1 MKVLLINPAPE
12 HYTRARCAPL
22 GVLSIGSYLQANGHK
37 VKVLN
42 RSVASTDIKAELD
55 EFKPDFVG
63 CSLLSVM
70 ALKDSLEISHE
81 AKKRG
86 VCVVWGGPYVSAQ
99 PKAALEFGCVDFI
112 AMGEGEGTWLELVD
126 TAEKGGDLYSIKGLA
141 YMKDGVFVKTEDREF
156 LDLTIL
162 PPIDYSLIDIQKT
175 FYKNYD
181 YDGIMGMYISKG
193 CHGHCTFCYNRDFYS
208 NCRRARSVDVFI
220 EEAKLL
226 KEKYGMRA
234 IAFTD
239 ELFGYNKETLREICN
254 AIIDAKLDVHWGAMT
269 KIGLFDREDFELMHK
284 AGCRWLEFGVESGS
298 KTTLARMKKGMKL
311 ERVEEDLKN
320 CKEVGIITLCYFIV
334 GFPGETEEDLKATCE
349 LVNKISYTKFVCSY
363 FSPLPGSEIF
373 DEVVSAGK
381 YTPPKTMKE
390 QMKTKIFYSPKPN
403 LSNVKSLD
411 LKAVRSYILWSSFTK
426 KSFIENGKLNY
437 SVAKKDIIDVLKSLR
452 GHGFKEGVIQFFASG
467 YEFLDIFFY
476 ANFFPKIVKKYG
488 LDLKEKK

>member
-22 GVLSIGSYLQANGHK
+22 GVLSIGSYLQANGHE

-42 RSVASTDIKAELD
+42 RAVASTDINAELD
-55 EFKPDFVG
+55 SFRPDFVG

-70 ALKDSLEISHE
+70 AVKDSLMISKQ

-86 VCVVWGGPYVSAQ
+86 ITVVWGGPYVSATPEMIFQ
-99 PKAALEFGCVDFI
+99 LGSIDFI
-112 AMGEGEGTWLELVD
+112 SLGEGEATWLELVNA
-126 TAEKGGDLYSIKGLA
+126 AEKGEDIYAVKGLA
-141 YMKDGVFVKTEDREF
+141 YMKNGEFVRTPEREF
-156 LDLTIL
+156 LDLSIL

-175 FYKNYD
+175 FYKNYE

-193 CHGHCTFCYNRDFYS
+193 CNGHCTFCYNRDFFS
-208 NCRRARSVDVFI
+208 NCRRTRDVKVFL

-226 KEKYGMRA
+226 KEKYGMKA

-239 ELFGYNKETLREICN
+239 ELFGYDKETLHEICN
-254 AIIDAKLDVHWGAMT
+254 AMIEADLGIHWGAMT
-269 KIGLFDREDFELMHK
+269 KIGLFDNEDFQLMYD

-298 KTTLARMKKGMKL
+298 MPILAKMKKPLNPDM
-311 ERVEEDLKN
+311 VEKDLKA
-320 CKEVGIITLCYFIV
+320 CREVGIITLSYFIV
-334 GFPGETEEDLKATCE
+334 GFPGETPEDLKATCE
-349 LVNKISYTKFVCSY
+349 LASRISYTKFVCSY

-373 DEVVSAGK
+373 EKVVSEGK
-381 YTPPKTMKE
+381 FTPPKTMKE
-390 QMKTKIFYSPKPN
+390 CMKTKIFYSPKPN
-403 LSNVKSLD
+403 LSKVKSLD
-411 LKAVRSYILWSSFTK
+411 LKVVRCHILWSSFTK

-437 SVAKKDIIDVLKSLR
+437 SVAKKDIMDVLKSLR
-452 GHGFKEGVIQFFASG
+452 GHGFKEGVIQFIASG

-476 ANFFPKIVKKYG
+476 GNFFPHIVKKYG

>member
-1 MKVLLINPAPE
+1 MRILLINPAPE

-22 GVLSIGSYLQANGHK
+22 GVLSIGSYLQANGHQ

-42 RSVASTDIKAELD
+42 RAVVSTDIKAELD
-55 EFKPDFVG
+55 DFKPDFVG

-70 ALKDSLEISHE
+70 AVKDSLMISKE

-86 VCVVWGGPYVSAQ
+86 ICVVWGGPYVSAS
-99 PKAALEFGCVDFI
+99 PEMTLELDCIDFI
-112 AMGEGEGTWLELVD
+112 SLGEGEGTWLELVN
-126 TAEKGGDLYSIKGLA
+126 TAENGGDIHSVKGLA
-141 YMKDGVFVKTEDREF
+141 YIKDGKFTKTEYRDF
-156 LDLTIL
+156 LDLSVL

-193 CHGHCTFCYNRDFYS
+193 CNGHCTFCYNRDFFS
-208 NCRRARSVDVFI
+208 NCRRTRDINVFI

-226 KEKYGMRA
+226 KEKYGMKA

-239 ELFGYNKETLREICN
+239 ELFGYDKKTLHEICN
-254 AIIDAKLDVHWGAMT
+254 AMIDAKLDLHWGGMT
-269 KIGLFDREDFELMHK
+269 KIGLFDKEDFELMYK

-298 KTTLARMKKGMKL
+298 MATLAKMKKPLNPAM
-311 ERVEEDLKN
+311 VEKDLKN
-320 CKEVGIITLCYFIV
+320 CLDVGIITLSYFIV

-349 LVNKISYTKFVCSY
+349 LVNKVSYTKFVCSY
-363 FSPLPGSEIF
+363 FSPLHGSEIF
-373 DEVVSAGK
+373 EKVVAEGR
-381 YTPPKTMKE
+381 YTPPNTMKE
-390 QMKTKIFYSPKPN
+390 CMKTKIFYSPKPN
-403 LSNVKSLD
+403 LSKVKSLD
-411 LKAVRSYILWSSFTK
+411 LKVVRCHILWSSFTK

-452 GHGFKEGVIQFFASG
+452 GHGFKEGVIQFIASA

-476 ANFFPKIVKKYG
+476 GNFFPHIVKKYG

>member
-1 MKVLLINPAPE
+1 MRVLLINPAPE

-22 GVLSIGSYLQANGHK
+22 GVLSIGSYLKANGHT

-42 RSVASTDIKAELD
+42 RAVISTDIKVELD
-55 EFKPDFVG
+55 DFKPDFVG

-70 ALKDSLEISHE
+70 AVKDSLLISKE

-86 VCVVWGGPYVSAQ
+86 ICVVWGGPYVSAS
-99 PKAALEFGCVDFI
+99 PEMTLKLGCIDFI
-112 AMGEGEGTWLELVD
+112 SLGEGEGTWLELVNNF
-126 TAEKGGDLYSIKGLA
+126 ESGGDIYSIKGLA
-141 YMKDGVFVKTEDREF
+141 YMKDNQFVKTDDRDF

-193 CHGHCTFCYNRDFYS
+193 CNGHCTFCYNRDFFS
-208 NCRRARSVDVFI
+208 NCRRTRDINLFIDEAR
-220 EEAKLL
+220 LL
-226 KEKYGMRA
+226 KEKYGMKA

-239 ELFGYNKETLREICN
+239 ELFGYDKKTLHETCTALIEANLNI
-254 AIIDAKLDVHWGAMT
+254 HWGAMT
-269 KIGLFDREDFELMHK
+269 KIGLFDKEDFELMYK

-298 KTTLARMKKGMKL
+298 MSTLAKMKKPL
-311 ERVEEDLKN
+311 NPAQVEKDLKA
-320 CKEVGIITLCYFIV
+320 CRDVGIITLSYFIV

-349 LVNKISYTKFVCSY
+349 LVNKVSYTKFVCSY

-373 DEVVSAGK
+373 EKVVSEGK
-381 YTPPKTMKE
+381 YTPPKTIE
-390 QMKTKIFYSPKPN
+390 ECMKTKIFYSPKPN
-403 LSNVKSLD
+403 LSKVKSLD
-411 LKAVRSYILWSSFTK
+411 LKVVRSHILWSSFTK

-437 SVAKKDIIDVLKSLR
+437 SVAKKDIIDVLKSLK
-452 GHGFKEGVIQFFASG
+452 GHGFKEGVIQFIASG

-476 ANFFPKIVKKYG
+476 GNFFPKIVKKYG

>member
-22 GVLSIGSYLQANGHK
+22 GVLSIGSYLQANGHT

-42 RSVASTDIKAELD
+42 RAVASTNIEDELD
-55 EFKPDFVG
+55 EFNPDFVG

-70 ALKDSLEISHE
+70 AVKDCLMISKR

-86 VCVVWGGPYVSAQ
+86 ITVVWGGPYVSAS
-99 PKAALEFGCVDFI
+99 PEMVLTLGYIDFI
-112 AMGEGEGTWLELVD
+112 SMGEGEATWLELAD
-126 TAEKGGDLYSIKGLA
+126 KAEKGEDLYSIKGLS
-141 YMKDGVFVKTEDREF
+141 YVKDGKFVRTPDREF
-156 LDLTIL
+156 LDLSIL

-193 CHGHCTFCYNRDFYS
+193 CNGHCTFCYNKDFFS
-208 NCRRARSVDVFI
+208 NCRRTRDVKVFI
-220 EEAKLL
+220 EEARLL
-226 KEKYGMRA
+226 KEKYGMKA

-239 ELFGYNKETLREICN
+239 ELFGYDKETLRETCN
-254 AIIDAKLDVHWGAMT
+254 AFIDAKLDIHWGGMT
-269 KIGLFDREDFELMHK
+269 KIGLFDKEDFQLMHD

-298 KTTLARMKKGMKL
+298 MKTLRKMKKAL
-311 ERVEEDLKN
+311 NPDLVEKDLKN
-320 CKEVGIITLCYFIV
+320 CREVGIITLSYFIV

-373 DEVVSAGK
+373 EEVVSQGK
-381 YTPPKTMKE
+381 YVPPKSMKE
-390 QMKTKIFYSPKPN
+390 CMKTKIFYSPKPN
-403 LSNVKSLD
+403 LSQVKSLD
-411 LKAVRSYILWSSFTK
+411 LKVVRCHILWSSFTK
-426 KSFIENGKLNY
+426 KSFIENGKLDY
-437 SVAKKDIIDVLKSLR
+437 SVAKKDVIDVLKSLR
-452 GHGFKEGVIQFFASG
+452 GHGFKEGVIQFIASA

-476 ANFFPKIVKKYG
+476 GNFFPHIVKKYG

>member
-1 MKVLLINPAPE
+1 MRVLLINPAPE

-22 GVLSIGSYLQANGHK
+22 GVLSIGSYLQSKGHT
-37 VKVLN
+37 VKILN
-42 RSVASTDIKAELD
+42 RAVVSTDIKAELD
-55 EFKPDFVG
+55 EFRPDFVG

-70 ALKDSLEISHE
+70 AVKDCLMISKE
-81 AKKRG
+81 AKKRNIT
-86 VCVVWGGPYVSAQ
+86 VVWGGPYVSASPEMVFQ
-99 PKAALEFGCVDFI
+99 LGYIDFI
-112 AMGEGEGTWLELVD
+112 SLGEGEETWLELVNAKENGKD
-126 TAEKGGDLYSIKGLA
+126 IYAVKGLA
-141 YMKDGVFVKTEDREF
+141 YMKDGKLVKTGDRPF
-156 LDLTIL
+156 LDLTTL

-193 CHGHCTFCYNRDFYS
+193 CDGHCTFCYNRDFFS
-208 NCRRARSVDVFI
+208 HCRRARDVSVFI

-239 ELFGYNKETLREICN
+239 ELFGYNKETLHEICN
-254 AIIDAKLDVHWGAMT
+254 AMIEAKLDIHWGGMT
-269 KIGLFDREDFELMHK
+269 KIGLFDKEDFQLMYD

-298 KTTLARMKKGMKL
+298 LGVLKKMKKAL
-311 ERVEEDLKN
+311 NPALVEKDLSN
-320 CKEVGIITLCYFIV
+320 CRDVGIITLSYFIV

-373 DEVVSAGK
+373 EKVVSEGK
-381 YTPPKTMKE
+381 FTPPKTMKE
-390 QMKTKIFYSPKPN
+390 CMKTKIFYSPKPN
-403 LSNVKSLD
+403 LSEVKSLD
-411 LKAVRSYILWSSFTK
+411 LKVVRCHILWSSFTK
-426 KSFIENGKLNY
+426 KNFVENGKVDY
-437 SVAKKDIIDVLKSLR
+437 SVARKDVIDVLKSLK
-452 GHGFKEGVIQFFASG
+452 GHGFKEGVIQFFASA